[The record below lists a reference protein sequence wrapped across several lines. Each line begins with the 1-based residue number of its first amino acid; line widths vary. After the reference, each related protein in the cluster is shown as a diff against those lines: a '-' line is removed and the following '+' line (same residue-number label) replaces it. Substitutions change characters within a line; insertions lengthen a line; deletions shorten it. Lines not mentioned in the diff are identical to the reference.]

1 MSTFIEKFNEAYI
14 RVKCDPD
21 IARELSEFFTFEVPG
36 AKFMPSVRSKMWDG
50 RIRLFSPGN
59 GKIYYGLL
67 PYVEKFLKEN
77 EYEYQLS
84 DDFEERTLIKSI
96 TEKFVRSLE
105 KGKMR
110 ARDYQIDAVHNI
122 ITNHR
127 GLITFSYS

>member
-21 IARELSEFFTFEVPG
+21 IARELSEFFCFDVPG
-36 AKFMPSVRSKMWDG
+36 AKFMPSVRNKMWDG

-110 ARDYQIDAVHNI
+110 ARDYQIDAVHN
-122 ITNHR
+122 R
-127 GLITFSYS
+127 FY